1 MILKWGSYAHDNN
14 EVWFDLKKHP
24 MYADIGTRIGW
35 TELWTI
41 WGVLI
46 GTDHANLLTKMTAL
60 QNAYAVNRLN
70 LVFYHDDGTT
80 PTGHGVNDADTIG
93 GTRVVD
99 FSWLDTRHD
108 ELVLRRSYQIVVQA
122 DLYDTDDEILSWH
135 ESIQRIGDGL
145 AIEKWLWTLTGPPVQ
160 QTVQQFSTFKYIQ
173 SGEAVGKTAYP
184 LAATPL
190 WPANLHKEESLVA
203 VETPTYRDG
212 DTTKYPIHWRYV
224 FENAAALTPFVPSTF
239 P

>member
-1 MILKWGSYAHDNN
+1 MILKWGSHTHDNN

-24 MYADIGTRIGW
+24 IYTEIGTRIGW

-41 WGVLI
+41 TGVLI
-46 GTDHANLLTKMTAL
+46 GDDHDDLITKMAAL
-60 QNAYAVNRLN
+60 EAAYAVNREN

-93 GTRVVD
+93 GTRVTD
-99 FSWLDTRHD
+99 FAWLATRQD
-108 ELVLRRSYQIVVQA
+108 ELVLRRSYQIIVQA
-122 DLYDTDDEILSWH
+122 DLYDTEDEILYWH
-135 ESIQRIGDGL
+135 ETIQRIGDGL
-145 AIEKWLWTLTGPPVQ
+145 EIKKWLWTLTGPPVE
-160 QTVQQFSTFKYIQ
+160 QTVQQLSTFKYIQ
-173 SGEAVGKTAYP
+173 SGRAIGKTGYP

-190 WPANLHKEESLVA
+190 WPANLHQEESTVA

-212 DTTKYPIHWRYV
+212 DTTMYPIHWHYV
-224 FENAAALTPFVPSTF
+224 FEGAALLTPFVPTG